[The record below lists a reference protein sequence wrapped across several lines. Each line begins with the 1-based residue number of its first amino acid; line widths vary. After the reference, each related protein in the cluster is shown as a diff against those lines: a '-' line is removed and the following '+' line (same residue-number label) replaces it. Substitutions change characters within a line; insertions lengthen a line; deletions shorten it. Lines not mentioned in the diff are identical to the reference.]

1 MNRLLQN
8 PGFRFHFLAYVLVN
22 VGLLI
27 INLLNPQTIWF
38 YWVLIGW
45 GIGLAAHAYSVWH
58 APSRPVR
65 PVRPIRR

>member
-1 MNRLLQN
+1 MNRLLENQ
-8 PGFRFHFLAYVLVN
+8 GFKIHLLAYVGVN
-22 VGLLI
+22 VILAI
-27 INLLNPQTIWF
+27 INYMNPQTIWF

-45 GIGLAAHAYSVWH
+45 GIGLAAHGYSVWR

>member
-1 MNRLLQN
+1 MDKLLQN
-8 PGFRFHFLAYVLVN
+8 KGFRIHLLAYVLVN
-22 VGLLI
+22 ALLAI
-27 INLLNPQTIWF
+27 INFLNPQTIWF

-45 GIGLAAHAYSVWH
+45 GIGLAAHAYSVWR